1 MQRLCASAAA
11 AAPASAVRR
20 IQADL
25 ACGAVSAVQ
34 VAQRY
39 LDRLAEREP
48 EVQSFITVAAE
59 SALDAAAALD
69 RRLAA
74 EGEAALGP
82 LAGVPVGI
90 KARPLR
96 IAACDQLPLHARHAQ
111 AMASSLHPAQTHTC
125 TGVSGAWRSET
136 REQSRAPTG
145 PPGCSRAAG
154 RLSAHGRPQDTL
166 CTAGLATT
174 AGAAA
179 LRGYVPP
186 YDATAVARLRR
197 AGALVLGK
205 CNCDAFAMGSTTE
218 ASAYQARVR
227 RPELVQACTTVHK
240 SYHSGCAVYA
250 VLLTGAR
257 VPASAVP
264 APKSQ

>member
-82 LAGVPVGI
+82 WPACPSASRRAPCASQPATSCRCMQGMRKPW
-90 KARPLR
+90 P
-96 IAACDQLPLHARHAQ
+96 AACILHRHTHAQ
-111 AMASSLHPAQTHTC
+111 A
-125 TGVSGAWRSET
+125 
-136 REQSRAPTG
+136 
-145 PPGCSRAAG
+145 
-154 RLSAHGRPQDTL
+154 
-166 CTAGLATT
+166 
-174 AGAAA
+174 
-179 LRGYVPP
+179 
-186 YDATAVARLRR
+186 
-197 AGALVLGK
+197 
-205 CNCDAFAMGSTTE
+205 
-218 ASAYQARVR
+218 
-227 RPELVQACTTVHK
+227 
-240 SYHSGCAVYA
+240 
-250 VLLTGAR
+250 
-257 VPASAVP
+257 
-264 APKSQ
+264 

>member
-1 MQRLCASAAA
+1 MQRPCPTAGAGRTGGGPDAAAPCAPAAPARAPRAARGALRRRAMQRLRATAAA

-20 IQADL
+20 IQANL

-96 IAACDQLPLHARHAQ
+96 IAACDQLPLHAMHAQ
-111 AMASSLHPAQTHTC
+111 AMASSLHPAQTHAC
-125 TGVSGAWRSET
+125 TGVSGA
-136 REQSRAPTG
+136 
-145 PPGCSRAAG
+145 
-154 RLSAHGRPQDTL
+154 
-166 CTAGLATT
+166 
-174 AGAAA
+174 
-179 LRGYVPP
+179 
-186 YDATAVARLRR
+186 
-197 AGALVLGK
+197 
-205 CNCDAFAMGSTTE
+205 
-218 ASAYQARVR
+218 
-227 RPELVQACTTVHK
+227 
-240 SYHSGCAVYA
+240 
-250 VLLTGAR
+250 
-257 VPASAVP
+257 
-264 APKSQ
+264 